1 MDTQK
6 NLMMFTIVI
15 SVIYGI
21 WAIFAPAHIMST
33 YGTPEEF
40 VNPVALNIVMLFGV
54 AAWVVAILGWH
65 IRSTVTEEN
74 VEKAMSYF
82 AIAWL
87 LYGLHGVLS
96 EKVLTWPEGLEPP
109 TFSESTIGG
118 IVFLVFSVIFYI
130 LRKPKRDRK
139 SVV

>member
-87 LYGLHGVLS
+87 LYGLPGVLS

-118 IVFLVFSVIFYI
+118 IVFLVFSVVYYMF
-130 LRKPKRDRK
+130 RKPK
-139 SVV
+139 SS

>member
-1 MDTQK
+1 MNTQK

-21 WAIFAPAHIMST
+21 WAIFAPANIMSA
-33 YGTPEEF
+33 YGAPEEF
-40 VNPVALNIVMLFGV
+40 VNPLVLNCIMLFGV

-82 AIAWL
+82 ALAWL
-87 LYGLHGVLS
+87 LYGLHGVFS
-96 EKVLTWPEGLEPP
+96 GKVLTWPEGLEPA
-109 TFSESTIGG
+109 TFSEQTIGG
-118 IVFLVFSVIFYI
+118 IVFLVFSVIYYM
-130 LRKPKRDRK
+130 LRKPK
-139 SVV
+139 SV

>member
-96 EKVLTWPEGLEPP
+96 EKVQTWPEGLEPP

-118 IVFLVFSVIFYI
+118 IVFLVFSVVYFM
-130 LRKPKRDRK
+130 LRKPK
-139 SVV
+139 SS

>member
-1 MDTQK
+1 MNTQK

-40 VNPVALNIVMLFGV
+40 VNPVVLNIVMLFGV

-96 EKVLTWPEGLEPP
+96 EKVQTWPEGLEPP

-118 IVFLVFSVIFYI
+118 IVFLVLSVVYYI
-130 LRKPKRDRK
+130 LRKPK
-139 SVV
+139 SS

>member
-1 MDTQK
+1 MNTQK

-33 YGTPEEF
+33 YGVPEEF
-40 VNPVALNIVMLFGV
+40 VNPVALNIIMLFGV

-96 EKVLTWPEGLEPP
+96 EKVQTWPVGLEPP

-118 IVFLVFSVIFYI
+118 IVYLVLSVVYYI
-130 LRKPKRDRK
+130 LRKPKGGE
-139 SVV
+139 

>member
-96 EKVLTWPEGLEPP
+96 EKVQTWPEGLEPP

-118 IVFLVFSVIFYI
+118 IVFLVFSVVYYVF
-130 LRKPKRDRK
+130 RKPK
-139 SVV
+139 SS

>member
-40 VNPVALNIVMLFGV
+40 VNPVVLNIVMLFGV

-82 AIAWL
+82 ALSWL
-87 LYGLHGVLS
+87 LYGLHGIFS
-96 EKVLTWPEGLEPP
+96 ARILTWPEGLEPP
-109 TFSESTIGG
+109 AFSRQTIGG

-130 LRKPKRDRK
+130 LRKPK
-139 SVV
+139 SS

>member
-1 MDTQK
+1 MNTQK

-40 VNPVALNIVMLFGV
+40 VNPVALGIVMLFGES
-54 AAWVVAILGWH
+54 AWVVAILGWH

-118 IVFLVFSVIFYI
+118 IVFLVFSVVYYVF
-130 LRKPKRDRK
+130 RKPK
-139 SVV
+139 SS

>member
-6 NLMMFTIVI
+6 ILMMFTIVI

-54 AAWVVAILGWH
+54 AVWVVALLGWH

-96 EKVLTWPEGLEPP
+96 EKVQTWPEGLEPP
-109 TFSESTIGG
+109 TFSDSTIGG
-118 IVFLVFSVIFYI
+118 IVFLVFSVVYYM
-130 LRKPKRDRK
+130 LRKPK
-139 SVV
+139 SN

>member
-1 MDTQK
+1 MNTQK

-21 WAIFAPAHIMST
+21 WAIFAPANIMSA
-33 YGTPEEF
+33 YGAPEEF
-40 VNPVALNIVMLFGV
+40 VNPLVLNCIMLFGV

-82 AIAWL
+82 ALAWL
-87 LYGLHGVLS
+87 LYGLHGVFS
-96 EKVLTWPEGLEPP
+96 GKVLTWPEGLEPA
-109 TFSESTIGG
+109 TFSEQTIGG
-118 IVFLVFSVIFYI
+118 IVFLVFSVIYYM
-130 LRKPKRDRK
+130 LRKPKSD
-139 SVV
+139 

>member
-1 MDTQK
+1 MNTQK

-21 WAIFAPAHIMST
+21 WAIFAPAHILST
-33 YGTPEEF
+33 YGAPEEF

-74 VEKAMSYF
+74 VEKAMSYI

-87 LYGLHGVLS
+87 LYGLHGIFS
-96 EKVLTWPEGLEPP
+96 EKVQTWPEGLEPA

-118 IVFLVFSVIFYI
+118 IVFLVFSVIYYM
-130 LRKPKRDRK
+130 LRKPKSD
-139 SVV
+139 

>member
-1 MDTQK
+1 
-6 NLMMFTIVI
+6 MFTIVI

-21 WAIFAPAHIMST
+21 WAIFAPGHIMST

-74 VEKAMSYF
+74 VE
-82 AIAWL
+82 
-87 LYGLHGVLS
+87 
-96 EKVLTWPEGLEPP
+96 
-109 TFSESTIGG
+109 ESNELFCYCLAT
-118 IVFLVFSVIFYI
+118 LRASRSP
-130 LRKPKRDRK
+130 LRKGANLAGR
-139 SVV
+139 S

>member
-1 MDTQK
+1 MNTQK

-15 SVIYGI
+15 SAIYGV
-21 WAIFAPAHIMST
+21 WAIFAPGHILST
-33 YGTPEEF
+33 YGTPQELM
-40 VNPVALNIVMLFGV
+40 NPLANNVVMLFGV

-74 VEKAMSYF
+74 VEKAMTLFSL
-82 AIAWL
+82 AWL

-109 TFSESTIGG
+109 AFSESTISG
-118 IVFLVFSVIFYI
+118 IVFIVFSVVYFI
-130 LRKPKRDRK
+130 LRKPK
-139 SVV
+139 SS

>member
-1 MDTQK
+1 MNTQK

-96 EKVLTWPEGLEPP
+96 EKVQTWPEGLEPP

-118 IVFLVFSVIFYI
+118 IVFLVLSVLYYI
-130 LRKPKRDRK
+130 LRKPKG
-139 SVV
+139 SE

>member
-15 SVIYGI
+15 SVVYGI
-21 WAIFAPAHIMST
+21 WAIFAPGHILST
-33 YGTPEEF
+33 YGVWEEF
-40 VNPVALNIVMLFGV
+40 VNPVSLNSVMLFGV
-54 AAWVVAILGWH
+54 SAWVVAILGWH

-82 AIAWL
+82 ALSWL
-87 LYGLHGVLS
+87 LYGLHGIFS
-96 EKVLTWPEGLEPP
+96 AKILTWPEGMEPP
-109 TFSESTIGG
+109 AFSRQTIGG

-130 LRKPKRDRK
+130 LRKPK
-139 SVV
+139 SS

>member
-1 MDTQK
+1 MNTQK

-21 WAIFAPAHIMST
+21 WAIFAPANIMSA
-33 YGTPEEF
+33 YGAPEEF
-40 VNPVALNIVMLFGV
+40 VNPLVLNCIMLFGV

-82 AIAWL
+82 ALAWL
-87 LYGLHGVLS
+87 LYGLHGVLA
-96 EKVLTWPEGLEPP
+96 EKVQTWPEGLAPA
-109 TFSESTIGG
+109 TFSEQTIGG
-118 IVFLVFSVIFYI
+118 IVFLVFSVIYYM
-130 LRKPKRDRK
+130 LRKPKSD
-139 SVV
+139 